1 MKKTILMVGVV
12 CLLQCGNISAQ
23 AYCTPTGSHHP
34 TQKTFIKRVFTTGAA
49 VDLLYPQN
57 GEVSEQPIPVF
68 NYLSETSMNVIPG
81 STFTLTVN
89 GSDDLIWNVAEIYVD
104 WNGDKDFED
113 IGEYIGE
120 VGTDAN
126 GSGNQNVKTIV
137 KSITVPDN
145 AKPGDTRMRIKY
157 LDSWHTN
164 GAADMGGADGGK
176 HNNPCGFVPKA
187 ICYDLNLTIGTGTPV
202 ERNVS
207 VNTPHGL
214 MGVVEILTLPN
225 GENNGYMSG
234 SEVTVKATSSTGYH
248 FLNWTDS
255 NGIIVSTDAA
265 YTFTV
270 GGDVSLTANFSD
282 SYCKPTI
289 PDRKNTGWFI
299 NLRTTGALTNLSYS
313 ETALPSF
320 TYKLL
325 DDEIVIERG
334 KTFVLDTN
342 PTNTGWG
349 YARIYFDANGDG
361 DFEDSGELLG
371 VYGYPDYDG
380 YKEYPAFAQNIVV
393 PSDIPLGLT
402 RIRYMF
408 APRDAEKTPCASQR
422 EGSCYDILV
431 KVIESKPMELSSVEA
446 HLFNTRATVGKKDFV
461 VLRVNVK
468 TDGTQSPFTV
478 SSLKY
483 AFTGTLGMQYF
494 KNLRVVYSG
503 SDNTPGNIIFG
514 RTDAAGEMIFTGEQL
529 LSSGNNFF
537 WLIADIADDAE
548 IGSTIETECLYAEV
562 NSNNELVSNPKETI
576 TVVPKV
582 IDYTEGLAVWFNVPN
597 DLSGQEIWNTNTGDS
612 STNPDVTW
620 EQKSFPIGN
629 GSFGGNILGSITT
642 ERITL
647 NEKSL
652 WKGGPNTSGGAAHY
666 WDANKEGYKVLDQIR
681 NSFAQSSGANSIATS
696 LTQANFNGKCGYEP
710 NSESPFRFGS
720 FTTMGEFQIKT
731 GINESTIVDYQRILS
746 LDSALVVVQF
756 NSGGA
761 QFRRKF
767 FSSYPDNV
775 MVYRFESDKPGLQ
788 NLTFRY
794 AANPQA
800 TGSIIADGNNGII
813 YNGKLNSNSMQFVIR
828 VKAVVENGTVAV
840 ENGTIKVTAADNVTF
855 YVTGDTDYKMNYNPD
870 FNDNLAYVGVDPGA
884 TTLESLNLALAKGY
898 DAVYNAHRADYSNLF
913 DRVKINLN
921 PDKKIDEIPTDQRL
935 EKYRNGTLD
944 NYLEELYFQFG
955 RYLLIASSRPG
966 NLPANLQGFWH
977 NNVEGPWRIDYHN
990 NINLQM
996 NYWLACPTNLSEC
1009 QWPLIE
1015 YIRTLVKPGERTA
1028 KAYFGPDTR
1037 GWTASVSA
1045 NIFGF
1050 TSPLSSTDMSWNFS
1064 FVAGPWLATH
1074 IWEYY
1079 DYTRD
1084 KEFLQ
1089 TIGYDLIKS
1098 SAGFAVDH
1106 LWHKSDGSY
1115 AAAPSTSPEH
1125 GPIDQGTTFAHAVV
1139 REILLDAIKASEELN
1154 VDASERAEWQNI
1166 IDKLMPYKI
1175 GRYGQLMEW
1184 STDIDSPTDDHRHVN
1199 HLFGL
1204 HPGHTISPITT
1215 PKLSA
1220 ASKIVLEKR
1229 GDGATGWSMGWKLN
1243 QWARLHDGN
1252 HAYILYQ
1259 NLLKNGTAD
1268 NLWDMHPPFQI
1279 DGNFGGTAGVTEMLM
1294 QSHMGFIHL
1303 LPALPDGWTSG
1314 NIQGLCAKGNFEV
1327 DINWVAGLLDRAVV
1341 RSKSGEP
1348 CTVRYRNA
1356 VKTFDTS
1363 RNGIYLLKFD
1373 GTSLQVTEDYPEKIS
1388 INELEENGLKV
1399 IPNPNN
1405 GDFTA
1410 ALQCSETGNV
1420 RIDIHNMKGQNVLRM
1435 NAIKDDS
1442 ELKLSV
1448 KLDDFAKGEFY
1459 VIMARIN
1466 GAKYCSRFWV
1476 K

>member
-1 MKKTILMVGVV
+1 MKKTILAVGAACV
-12 CLLQCGNISAQ
+12 LLCGSVSAQ
-23 AYCTPTGSHHP
+23 EYCTPTGSHHP
-34 TQKTFIKRVFTTGAA
+34 TQKTFIKKAFTTGAV
-49 VDLLYPQN
+49 VDLLYPAT
-57 GEVSEQPIPVF
+57 GEISEQPTPVF
-68 NYLSETSMNVIPG
+68 NYLSETTMTVTPG

-89 GSDDLIWNVAEIYVD
+89 GSDDLLWNVAEIYVD

-113 IGEYIGE
+113 TGEYIGE
-120 VGTDAN
+120 IGTDAN

-137 KSITVPDN
+137 KAITVPDN
-145 AKPGDTRMRIKY
+145 ATAGDTRMRIKY

-164 GAADMGGADGGK
+164 GATDMGGADGGK

-187 ICYDLNLTIGTGTPV
+187 ICYDLNLTIGAGIPV
-202 ERNVS
+202 ERTIS
-207 VNTPHGL
+207 VNTPHEL
-214 MGVVEILTLPN
+214 MGSVEILTPPN

-234 SEVTVKATSSTGYH
+234 SEVTVKAISSPGYH

-255 NGIIVSTDAA
+255 NGSVVSTDAE
-265 YTFTV
+265 YTFAV
-270 GGDVSLTANFSD
+270 GGNIVLTANFSD
-282 SYCKPTI
+282 SYCKPAITE
-289 PDRKNTGWFI
+289 RKNTGWF
-299 NLRTTGALTNLSYS
+299 NGLVTTGALTNLSYS
-313 ETALPSF
+313 EMALPSF

-325 DDEIVIERG
+325 DDEVVIERG
-334 KTFVLDTN
+334 KTFTLDVN

-349 YARIYFDANGDG
+349 YTRIYFDANSDG
-361 DFEDSGELLG
+361 DFEDAGELLG
-371 VYGYPDYDG
+371 THGDADFDG
-380 YKEYPAFAQNIVV
+380 YKEYPAFTQGVAV

-446 HLFNTRATVGKKDFV
+446 DLFSMQATVGKKDFV
-461 VLRVNVK
+461 LLKVNVE
-468 TDGTQSPFTV
+468 TDGTQEPFTV

-483 AFTGTLGMQYF
+483 TLSGTLEMQF
-494 KNLRVVYSG
+494 LKNLRVVYSG
-503 SDNTPGNIIFG
+503 SDGNPGNNMFAQ
-514 RTDAAGEMIFTGEQL
+514 TDAAGEIIFTGEQI

-537 WLIADIADDAE
+537 WLLADIADNAKV
-548 IGSTIETECLYAEV
+548 GSTIVPECVYATV
-562 NSNNELVSNPKETI
+562 DGNNELVSNPGGTI
-576 TVVPKV
+576 TVVPRV
-582 IDYTEGLAVWFNVPN
+582 VDYTEGLSVWFNTPN
-597 DLSGQEIWNTNTGDS
+597 DLSGKEIWNMSSGDS
-612 STNPDVTW
+612 SSNPDVTW
-620 EQKSFPIGN
+620 EQKSFPVGN
-629 GSFGGNILGSITT
+629 GSFGGNILGSVAT

-666 WDANKEGYKVLDQIR
+666 WDANKEGYRVLDQIR
-681 NSFAQSSGANSIATS
+681 SSFAQSSGSNSTATS
-696 LTQANFNGKCGYEP
+696 LTQNNFNGKCGYEP

-720 FTTMGEFQIKT
+720 FTTMGEFQIET
-731 GINESTIVDYQRILS
+731 GINESTIGDYRRILS

-756 NSGGA
+756 NSNGT

-775 MVYRFESDKPGLQ
+775 MVYRFESGEPGLQ

-800 TGSIIADGNNGII
+800 TGSVTADGVDGII
-813 YNGKLNSNSMQFVIR
+813 YNGRLNNNNMQFVIR
-828 VKAVVENGTVAV
+828 VRVVAENGAVVVENGA
-840 ENGTIKVTAADNVTF
+840 IKVTGADNVTF
-855 YVTGDTDYKMNYNPD
+855 YVTGDTDYKMNYDPD
-870 FNDNLAYVGVDPGA
+870 FSDNLAYVGVDPEA
-884 TTLESLNLALAKGY
+884 TTLASLDLALAKGY

-921 PDKKIDEIPTDQRL
+921 TDKNIADIPTDQRL
-935 EKYRNGTLD
+935 TKYRNGTLD
-944 NYLEELYFQFG
+944 NYLEELYYQFG

-977 NNVEGPWRIDYHN
+977 NNIEGPWRVDYHN

-996 NYWLACPTNLSEC
+996 NYWPACPTNLSEC
-1009 QWPLIE
+1009 QWPLID

-1028 KAYFGPDTR
+1028 KAYYGPATR

-1089 TIGYDLIKS
+1089 TTGYDLIKS
-1098 SAGFAVDH
+1098 SAEFAVDH
-1106 LWHKSDGSY
+1106 LWRKSDGSY

-1139 REILLDAIKASEELN
+1139 REILMDAIKASEALD
-1154 VDASERAEWQNI
+1154 VDASERAEWQNV

-1215 PKLSA
+1215 PELSA

-1252 HAYILYQ
+1252 HAYVLFQ

-1303 LPALPDGWTSG
+1303 LPALPDGWSSG
-1314 NIQGLCAKGNFEV
+1314 NIQGLCAKGNFEI
-1327 DINWVAGLLDRAVV
+1327 DINWAGNLLDKAVI
-1341 RSKSGEP
+1341 RSKSGES
-1348 CTVRYRNA
+1348 CTVRYKDA
-1356 VKTFDTS
+1356 VKTFDTTKE
-1363 RNGIYLLKFD
+1363 GVYVVTFD
-1373 GTSLQVTEDYPEKIS
+1373 GTALLVSEDYPEKVS
-1388 INELEENGLKV
+1388 DNTVAENNLKV
-1399 IPNPNN
+1399 IPNPNG

-1410 ALQCSETGNV
+1410 ALRCPETGNV
-1420 RIDIHNMKGQNVLRM
+1420 RIDIHNMKGQNIMRLDVLK
-1435 NAIKDDS
+1435 NSSKL
-1442 ELKLSV
+1442 ELPVQLNDV
-1448 KLDDFAKGEFY
+1448 DKGKFY
-1459 VIMARIN
+1459 VIMAQIN
-1466 GAKYCSRFWV
+1466 GSKYSSRFWV